1 MFSRILTLLLISSI
15 STHLFANDLILNKDA
30 CSDCRKGP
38 QGILGPLGP
47 TGSTGFTGPTG
58 PTGPTG
64 LIGDPGAIGA
74 TGPAGTTGP
83 TGPTGPTGA
92 IGPAGAQG
100 ATGISGAASTFFDY
114 AGLYTVTTQA
124 IPIGGALVT
133 FENQSSP
140 FSPNGS
146 FTQSNSSTLLINS
159 AGTYVIDYM
168 ATISGTAASL
178 QLLQNG
184 SIIIGG
190 AALGQNNNLPSPQ
203 PWIGGEVI
211 VNLNA
216 GDTLSMDI
224 ETSVAG
230 VSLLTLTGST
240 SASIAIYRLR

>member
-1 MFSRILTLLLISSI
+1 MFSKIFTLLFLCSVSTQLI
-15 STHLFANDLILNKDA
+15 ANDLVLSKEA

-47 TGSTGFTGPTG
+47 TGSTGFTGLTG

-64 LIGDPGAIGA
+64 PIGDPGAIGP

-100 ATGISGAASTFFDY
+100 ATGIQGAAATFFDY
-114 AGLYTVTTQA
+114 AGLYTTTTQS
-124 IPIGGALVT
+124 IPNGGALVT

-146 FTQSNSSTLLINS
+146 FTQSGTSTLLINS
-159 AGTYVIDYM
+159 TGTYVVDYM

-190 AALGQNNNLPSPQ
+190 AALGQNNNLPSPE

-216 GDTLSMDI
+216 GDTLSMNI

-230 VSLLTLTGST
+230 VSLLSLAGST